1 MRNKPLSDIEI
12 EEALAKQA
20 LNRSMFHRLLPL
32 LRPVRKQIAIV
43 VLVEILL
50 VGVVFLRPWFVKEL
64 IDHGLTP
71 HAAAGNWTAVV
82 GVAWCR
88 FGAELDC
95 PLCLR
100 RLLAVRGRLGR
111 DHRAQ

>member
-1 MRNKPLSDIEI
+1 MAEMRNKPLSDIEI

-50 VGVVFLRPWFVKEL
+50 VGVGVL
-64 IDHGLTP
+64 
-71 HAAAGNWTAVV
+71 AAVV
-82 GVAWCR
+82 RQGT
-88 FGAELDC
+88 D
-95 PLCLR
+95 
-100 RLLAVRGRLGR
+100 
-111 DHRAQ
+111 